1 MDYKTPPVYP
11 AFLRRLTDKTN
22 KLLYINAKMNFSKP
36 RFSDQQSL
44 THGLHKY
51 RKPKKGMRFLFHPE
65 CFLYS
70 VINESR

>member
-44 THGLHKY
+44 TRGLP
-51 RKPKKGMRFLFHPE
+51 R
-65 CFLYS
+65 
-70 VINESR
+70 

>member
-22 KLLYINAKMNFSKP
+22 KLLYINAYINAKMNFSKP

-44 THGLHKY
+44 TRGLP
-51 RKPKKGMRFLFHPE
+51 R
-65 CFLYS
+65 
-70 VINESR
+70 